1 MTTMADQ
8 ESGAAGPETP
18 QKKTLTRPE
27 LLQKMSE
34 VIDLLHGR
42 TTARAFRTRK
52 DDAQRLAWA
61 RATVQA
67 CQAYGGLLRDA
78 ELEDLAER
86 LAALEQRQAVGR

>member
-1 MTTMADQ
+1 MERERERET
-8 ESGAAGPETP
+8 EPELPETAR
-18 QKKTLTRPE
+18 KKALTRAE
-27 LLQKMSE
+27 LMERASE

-67 CQAYGGLLRDA
+67 LQAYGALLKDS
-78 ELEDLAER
+78 ELEDLAAR
-86 LAALEQRQAVGR
+86 LDAIEARRT